1 MDLLIYD
8 PPLPELPLLRG
19 LRGLRATA
27 AGEAL
32 RFDWAS
38 FVIRLAQAVAE
49 RREGGGHPAA

>member
-1 MDLLIYD
+1 MDLLLYD

-19 LRGLRATA
+19 LRRQTGQDGLP
-27 AGEAL
+27 

-49 RREGGGHPAA
+49 RGHPPT

>member
-8 PPLPELPLLRG
+8 PPLPELPL